1 MAGTGLLTHLGCE
14 VELDCRL
21 THIEVTEAE
30 KAEDQGLVFGK
41 GCDLFG
47 AQAEIFVILSTASVS
62 CKKLFVNR
70 LLKLDPYLLSKFK
83 YLLKLQ

>member
-47 AQAEIFVILSTASVS
+47 DQAEIFVIFCSQNWQKITIHNGT
-62 CKKLFVNR
+62 KLG
-70 LLKLDPYLLSKFK
+70 
-83 YLLKLQ
+83 